1 VTYGILQSRKVFEDL
16 GTFTL
21 AHGLREVRRAQ
32 LAKEEHAKRLDDPK
46 GKGKGH
52 AEEIELGDPGAEKSR
67 LLQSEGANVSRSSQE
82 EDDLEA
88 GGSPHLSAIDDSLV
102 LSDNPYGSPISE
114 KARGKM
120 RERRSASV
128 ETLNA
133 LDRVPIEIGRNGFV
147 PSQEW
152 VTSWQQGCVFLL
164 TLDYFSQIF

>member
-1 VTYGILQSRKVFEDL
+1 MTYGILQSRKVFEDL

-52 AEEIELGDPGAEKSR
+52 TDEIELGDPGAEKSR
-67 LLQSEGANVSRSSQE
+67 LLQSEGADGPQSSQE

-88 GGSPHLSAIDDSLV
+88 GASPHPSAIDDSLV

-128 ETLNA
+128 ETLSA

-152 VTSWQQGCVFLL
+152 VTSWQQGFVCLSS
-164 TLDYFSQIF
+164 FSKISN